1 MGRPEQSEGIA
12 LADNVAHF
20 TPGKGQPPQTK
31 FSMWLKRQELIVYKG
46 GISRGLGL
54 RAKATG
60 KERVARRRWC
70 LVRRGWS
77 PAPSFTTSPGGACV
91 LRVIQREIR
100 KAGGWADST
109 WWAAGGRGAFWAL
122 GRVGSWA
129 ILAHRRTG
137 PQGCRYGG
145 NRRLKEHIV
154 GLGRGRWASLLH
166 TADLSLGNRA
176 WLCI

>member
-1 MGRPEQSEGIA
+1 MGRPEQKEGIA

-31 FSMWLKRQELIVYKG
+31 FITWLKRQELIVSKG

-70 LVRRGWS
+70 LVQQGRS
-77 PAPSFTTSPGGACV
+77 PAPSFTTSPGGACT

-100 KAGGWADST
+100 EAGGWADPT
-109 WWAAGGRGAFWAL
+109 WRAEEGPRRFLGAGKGRFL
-122 GRVGSWA
+122 G
-129 ILAHRRTG
+129 
-137 PQGCRYGG
+137 
-145 NRRLKEHIV
+145 
-154 GLGRGRWASLLH
+154 
-166 TADLSLGNRA
+166 
-176 WLCI
+176 